1 MKSRQYML
9 VIMDG
14 VGLYDEE
21 KGNAFSQANTP
32 NLDRLFA
39 KYPNTHIRTSG
50 LAVRA
55 TRRTNG

>member
-21 KGNAFSQANTP
+21 KGNAFSQAKTP

-50 LAVRA
+50 LAVR
-55 TRRTNG
+55 TS